1 VLTDLVP
8 ALAAAGEYE
17 LAQTTAISL
26 GDANWKRKALTG
38 LSNAFAAAD
47 EYDRANAAA
56 ISITGPRA
64 RAEAMA
70 GLVEALAATNS
81 QPKHD
86 LAQTTA
92 MAIADPYWK
101 VRAITAVASA
111 FTADGD
117 LERARRL
124 ADLALATAASVTR
137 LEERVQ
143 ALASLTEV
151 LATAGEYKGALTA
164 ATKIT
169 DPNGQAEALTTL
181 ATVMTRKGDI
191 RQSRQA
197 LAQAW
202 AVGNWEI
209 PLPALAE
216 IDAEVLQQLV
226 EVEAPR
232 RSQ

>member
-1 VLTDLVP
+1 
-8 ALAAAGEYE
+8 
-17 LAQTTAISL
+17 
-26 GDANWKRKALTG
+26 
-38 LSNAFAAAD
+38 
-47 EYDRANAAA
+47 
-56 ISITGPRA
+56 
-64 RAEAMA
+64 
-70 GLVEALAATNS
+70 
-81 QPKHD
+81 
-86 LAQTTA
+86 
-92 MAIADPYWK
+92 
-101 VRAITAVASA
+101 
-111 FTADGD
+111 
-117 LERARRL
+117 
-124 ADLALATAASVTR
+124 
-137 LEERVQ
+137 
-143 ALASLTEV
+143 LTEV